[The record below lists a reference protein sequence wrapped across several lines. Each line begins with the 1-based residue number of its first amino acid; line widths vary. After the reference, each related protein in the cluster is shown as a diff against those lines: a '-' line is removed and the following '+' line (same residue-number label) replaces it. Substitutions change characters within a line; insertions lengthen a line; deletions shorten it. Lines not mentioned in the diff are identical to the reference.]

1 VRGMGTGTVRIV
13 GLDEEQLE
21 ALWRTGRDHAGNIAE
36 PFVDREGGWPL
47 RCCLRDSRAGEEL
60 TIVAWS
66 PFPWRGPYAEVGP
79 VVVHAQRCESRH
91 EGGQVP
97 VQFRTRRQILRPY
110 GRDRRIAYDRLRL
123 VHADGDID
131 GAIAELLAMEDI
143 SFVQVRN
150 PLSGCYSFAVERADP
165 TESSVDATI
174 ARSGS

>member
-1 VRGMGTGTVRIV
+1 V

-21 ALWRTGRDHAGNIAE
+21 AFWRTGRDHAGNIAE

-60 TIVAWS
+60 AIVAWS
-66 PFPWRGPYAEVGP
+66 PFRWRGPYAEVGP
-79 VVVHAQRCESRH
+79 IVVHAQPCESRH

-123 VHADGDID
+123 VRPDGDID
-131 GAIAELLAMEDI
+131 RAIAELLDI
-143 SFVQVRN
+143 AFVQVRN

-165 TESSVDATI
+165 TESSVDAT
-174 ARSGS
+174 SGMSGA